1 MKYFKEHLGDTRAWD
16 ATITAL
22 EEASKEANNLI
33 EFLRG
38 KLDEARE
45 KIETLE
51 DQIKDLNDAMDDL
64 RNQLAED
71 E

>member
-38 KLDEARE
+38 ELDEARE
-45 KIETLE
+45 RIETLE
-51 DQIKDLNDAMDDL
+51 DQITDLNIEINDL
-64 RNQLAED
+64 RNQLVED